1 MWSKAPTF
9 RQSDLGML
17 LASLRVAT
25 FNIESLNWLNL
36 QSHSMMHFG
45 VLGFSTAS
53 HWASCIVYIL
63 NLQFPSLNPVVGY
76 ALLTDNHAIPSAA
89 TAKMPPP
96 QGRPGPTRD
105 SGPRSPK
112 SILVAQ
118 YSLLLSIGTGT
129 AGVTYFTIAG
139 PEDTVNLVGNA
150 VNIATV
156 IALKLCSKF
165 SID

>member
-1 MWSKAPTF
+1 MTSESWGFQQPATGI
-9 RQSDLGML
+9 LVWYI
-17 LASLRVAT
+17 SLIYNFLEPCCR
-25 FNIESLNWLNL
+25 I
-36 QSHSMMHFG
+36 
-45 VLGFSTAS
+45 
-53 HWASCIVYIL
+53 CI
-63 NLQFPSLNPVVGY
+63 
-76 ALLTDNHAIPSAA
+76 ANHAIPSTA
-89 TAKMPPP
+89 TARMPPP
-96 QGRPGPTRD
+96 QGRSGPTRD

-156 IALKLCSKF
+156 IALKLCSYIWYRLTECMIAGVVHGLPHNPSNHIAEILSRWHIYGAIPHK
-165 SID
+165 